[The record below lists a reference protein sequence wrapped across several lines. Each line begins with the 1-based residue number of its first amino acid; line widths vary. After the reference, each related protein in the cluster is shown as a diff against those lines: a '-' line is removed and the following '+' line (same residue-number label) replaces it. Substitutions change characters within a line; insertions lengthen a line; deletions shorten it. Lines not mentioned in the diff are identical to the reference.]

1 MYLLI
6 VLFPLI
12 GFLFGILTGR
22 WLSLGVG
29 FVTTFCT
36 FLSFLFSVTVCYIN
50 LCSAQTVIVNLT
62 PWLFSDSLFLEWS
75 VCFDSLTCVMLVIVT
90 FISTLVHLYSVE
102 YMEND
107 PHKTRFMSYLSLF
120 TLFMLILVT
129 ANNFIQMFV
138 GWEGV
143 GLASYL
149 LINFWFT
156 RLQASKASIKA
167 MLMNRVGDIGLA
179 LGIMGIGVAVT
190 YSSLRQAGIV

>member
-29 FVTTFCT
+29 LVTTLCT
-36 FLSFLFSVTVCYIN
+36 FLSFLLSSLAFYNN
-50 LCSAQTVIVNLT
+50 LYSAQTVIVYLT
-62 PWLFSDSLFLEWS
+62 PWLFSDLLFLEWS
-75 VCFDSLTCVMLVIVT
+75 FCFDSLTCIMLVIVT

-102 YMEND
+102 YMEKD

-120 TLFMLILVT
+120 TLFMLVLVT

-143 GLASYL
+143 GLSSYL

-156 RLQASKASIKA
+156 RIQAIFF
-167 MLMNRVGDIGLA
+167 LVP
-179 LGIMGIGVAVT
+179 
-190 YSSLRQAGIV
+190 